1 MTDVLKMD
9 RDTVHKTGTWN
20 SVQRQHETEVHP
32 HRALSAAVFPPPRF
46 LSRPVPE
53 VPEIY
58 DVRTPFDKLSSVP
71 VISLSSLHR
80 RILNKSN
87 EKCTTKKGGV
97 ASAPPSPLVPSI
109 YSQNLGGKSK
119 KTAERDPVF
128 QVPCIHPRRA
138 STQGDETKDKK
149 LPERVQAAAG
159 VGGTA
164 SVVWWCTCRRKEGGG
179 VAVRFEVGGG
189 GVPEEVP
196 GWDNNLVDRAQ
207 AVNGERHTPDKTN
220 GYFSNTAQVWDI
232 FQL

>member
-20 SVQRQHETEVHP
+20 SVQRRHETEVHP
-32 HRALSAAVFPPPRF
+32 HRALSAAVSPPPRF
-46 LSRPVPE
+46 LSCPVLE
-53 VPEIY
+53 DPEIY

-119 KTAERDPVF
+119 KTAERPRIPGSV
-128 QVPCIHPRRA
+128 HPPPTRVNARRRNRGQKA
-138 STQGDETKDKK
+138 SRTS
-149 LPERVQAAAG
+149 
-159 VGGTA
+159 A
-164 SVVWWCTCRRKEGGG
+164 SCSGGG
-179 VAVRFEVGGG
+179 WYGFC
-189 GVPEEVP
+189 GVV
-196 GWDNNLVDRAQ
+196 V
-207 AVNGERHTPDKTN
+207 
-220 GYFSNTAQVWDI
+220 YM
-232 FQL
+232 